1 MSKVIAIDGKA
12 KKDQERKE
20 SMLEVLKVIEQQI
33 EEGNIKEFVACS
45 MNEDGKAQVHASCLD
60 LVGGVGMFEV
70 GKHLLIESDRM
81 L

>member
-1 MSKVIAIDGKA
+1 MNVVALDPKA

-20 SMLEVLKVIEQQI
+20 SMLEVLEEMRRQI
-33 EEGNIKEFVACS
+33 EEGEIKEFVACS
-45 MNEDGKAQVHASCLD
+45 MSEDGEAQIHASCLD
-60 LVGGVGMFEV
+60 LVGGVGLFEV

>member
-1 MSKVIAIDGKA
+1 MNNVIAIDAKA

-20 SMLEVLKVIEQQI
+20 SMLEVLKVMEQQI
-33 EEGNIKEFVACS
+33 EEGKIKEFVACS
-45 MNEDGKAQVHASCLD
+45 MNEDGEAQIHASCLD

-81 L
+81 S